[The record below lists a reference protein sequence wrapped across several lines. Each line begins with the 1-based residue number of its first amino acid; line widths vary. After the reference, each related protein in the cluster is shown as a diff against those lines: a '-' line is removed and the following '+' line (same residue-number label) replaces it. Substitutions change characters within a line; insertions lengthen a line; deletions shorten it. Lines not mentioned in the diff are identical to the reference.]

1 MKLFLDDVS
10 RIFFVD
16 GMDEETENVRLSIRD
31 GSPLPEIVWRPGQPQ
46 GGTSENCLAIVQ
58 GRTGLSDAGCFYL
71 FNAFCENLRFDVN
84 KK

>member
-16 GMDEETENVRLSIRD
+16 GTDEETANVWLSMRN
-31 GSPLPEIVWRPGQPQ
+31 GSLLPEIVWNPGQPQ
-46 GGTSENCLAIVQ
+46 RGLENCLAIVK
-58 GRTGLSDAGCFYL
+58 GRTGLSDVGCKHQ

>member
-10 RIFFVD
+10 RNFFVD
-16 GMDEETENVRLSIRD
+16 GTDEETENVWLSIRD
-31 GSPLPEIVWRPGQPQ
+31 GSPLPEIVWHHGQPN
-46 GGTSENCLAIVQ
+46 GGLENCLAIVQ
-58 GRTGLSDAGCFYL
+58 GRTGLSDVGCTYQ